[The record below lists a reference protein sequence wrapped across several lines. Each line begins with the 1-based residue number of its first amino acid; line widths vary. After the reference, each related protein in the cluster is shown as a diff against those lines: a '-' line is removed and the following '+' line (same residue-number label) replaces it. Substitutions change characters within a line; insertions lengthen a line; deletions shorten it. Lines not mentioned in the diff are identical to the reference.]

1 MSVEGTA
8 EGAITFGT
16 APSLLASDD
25 LTGKL
30 IVIEGTDGVGR
41 STQIDILKQWLE
53 VKGYGVITT
62 GWTRSPLM
70 GKVIE
75 DAKSGHTLNP
85 YTYTLL
91 YAADLADRIEHEILP
106 ALRAGFVVLADR
118 YVYTIFAR
126 SKVRGLDPAWTREVF
141 AFALRP
147 HAVLYMRIAV
157 EDLIPRVINTR
168 MLTKRYWEDQAGE
181 GIDYWESGM
190 DLRLGDD
197 FYDSFVEYQR
207 QLLAEFERM
216 AKEYGFEAVHASSRL
231 RDTTK
236 ALKRGVLG
244 VLDGK

>member
-1 MSVEGTA
+1 MSADGPIA
-8 EGAITFGT
+8 FGT
-16 APSLLASDD
+16 ASSLAAPDD

-41 STQIDILKQWLE
+41 TTQIEVLKQWLE
-53 VKGYGVITT
+53 IKGYGVMTT

-75 DAKSGHTLNP
+75 EAKSGHTLNP
-85 YTYTLL
+85 HTYTLL
-91 YAADLADRIEHEILP
+91 YAADLADRMEHEIIP

-126 SKVRGLDPAWTREVF
+126 SKVRGIDPGWTREVF
-141 AFALRP
+141 AFALKP

-190 DLRLGDD
+190 DLRLGED
-197 FYDSFVEYQR
+197 FYDSFVAYQSE
-207 QLLAEFERM
+207 LLTEFEKM
-216 AKEYGFEAVHASSRL
+216 VKEFGFEAVHASSHL
-231 RDTTK
+231 RETTRS
-236 ALKRGVLG
+236 LKKGVLA

>member
-1 MSVEGTA
+1 MSADGQ
-8 EGAITFGT
+8 IMFGT
-16 APSLLASDD
+16 APSLFAADTLS
-25 LTGKL
+25 GKL

-41 STQIDILKQWLE
+41 STQIEILKQWLE
-53 VKGYGVITT
+53 VKGYGVMTT

-85 YTYTLL
+85 HTYTLL
-91 YAADLADRIEHEILP
+91 YAADLADRLEHEIIP

-118 YVYTIFAR
+118 YVYTVFAR
-126 SKVRGLDPAWTREVF
+126 SMVRGLDPAWTREVF
-141 AFALRP
+141 AFALKP
-147 HAVLYMRIAV
+147 DAVLYMRIAV

-168 MLTKRYWEDQAGE
+168 MLTKRYWEDRAGA

-190 DLRLGDD
+190 DLKLGED

-207 QLLAEFERM
+207 QLLAEFEKM
-216 AKEYGFEAVHASSRL
+216 VKEFGFDAVHASSQL
-231 RDTTK
+231 RDTTRS
-236 ALKRGVLG
+236 LKKGVLA

>member
-1 MSVEGTA
+1 MSADGQ
-8 EGAITFGT
+8 IMFGT
-16 APSLLASDD
+16 STPLFASDN
-25 LTGKL
+25 LSGKL

-41 STQIDILKQWLE
+41 TTQIELLKQWLE
-53 VKGYGVITT
+53 IKGYGVMTT

-85 YTYTLL
+85 HTYTLL
-91 YAADLADRIEHEILP
+91 YAADLADRLEHEIIP

-118 YVYTIFAR
+118 YVYTVFAR

-141 AFALRP
+141 AFALKP
-147 HAVLYMRIAV
+147 DAVLYMRIAV

-168 MLTKRYWEDQAGE
+168 MLTKRYWEDQAGA

-190 DLRLGDD
+190 DLRLGED

-207 QLLAEFERM
+207 QILTEFENM
-216 AKEYGFEAVHASSRL
+216 VKEFGFEGVEASERL
-231 RDTTK
+231 RDTTRR
-236 ALKRGVLG
+236 LKKEILG
-244 VLDGK
+244 VLAGK